1 MHISEIIKENFH
13 EHLEVNQNSI
23 DALLPQIEL
32 ATSKIINITDNSGK
46 VMSCGNGGSSGD
58 AQHIVS
64 ELVNRFEKER
74 KEVAA
79 VSLNS
84 DTATITS
91 IANDYDYKY
100 IFSKQINAIGKKEDL
115 LLAFTTSG
123 NSSNICEA
131 INSAKK
137 IQIPIVLV
145 TGKDGGD
152 ASKLLSNNDIEIRV
166 PSNRT
171 SRIQEIHLII
181 IHSICE
187 CIDEHLC

>member
-1 MHISEIIKENFH
+1 MHISEIIKKNFH
-13 EHLEVNQNSI
+13 DNLELNKISLNKV
-23 DALLPQIEL
+23 LPQIEL
-32 ATSKIINITDNSGK
+32 ATIKIINVTDNAGK
-46 VMSCGNGGSSGD
+46 VMSCGNGGSAGD

-74 KEVAA
+74 KEIAA

-115 LLAFTTSG
+115 LIAFTTSG

-137 IQIPIVLV
+137 IKIPVILI
-145 TGKDGGD
+145 TGKDGGK
-152 ASKLLSNNDIEIRV
+152 ASNLLSSEDIEIRV
-166 PSNRT
+166 PSDRT
-171 SRIQEIHLII
+171 ARIQEIHLII
-181 IHSICE
+181 IHSMCE
-187 CIDEHLC
+187 CIDEHLT

>member
-1 MHISEIIKENFH
+1 MLANGGYEVKPRIIDDQYT
-13 EHLEVNQNSI
+13 LQPII
-23 DALLPQIEL
+23 DAW
-32 ATSKIINITDNSGK
+32 K
-46 VMSCGNGGSSGD
+46 
-58 AQHIVS
+58 
-64 ELVNRFEKER
+64 KEFFLR
-74 KEVAA
+74 KNE
-79 VSLNS
+79 N
-84 DTATITS
+84 
-91 IANDYDYKY
+91 
-100 IFSKQINAIGKKEDL
+100 IGKKEDL

-137 IQIPIVLV
+137 IQIPVVLV

-152 ASKLLSNNDIEIRV
+152 ASKLLSKNDIEIRV